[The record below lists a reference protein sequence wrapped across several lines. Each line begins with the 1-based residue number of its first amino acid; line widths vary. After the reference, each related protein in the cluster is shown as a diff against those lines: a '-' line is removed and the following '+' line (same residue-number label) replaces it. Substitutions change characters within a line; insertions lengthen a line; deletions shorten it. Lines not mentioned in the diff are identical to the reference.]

1 MNKSLVGALA
11 AVVVAAAAG
20 GYWYGQQRAATNV
33 PAAIGGVQAGPARGP
48 GAAAG
53 PGGPA
58 GPVMVEAVK
67 VAKASMPQTITAVGS
82 VRSDESVTIRPEV
95 AGRVSAISFQEG
107 QRVAKG
113 AMLVRLDPAIPQAE
127 LQQANANLTLA
138 KAKYE
143 RAVDLQK
150 RGFISSQARDEAENN
165 LKVAEASVSLAQAR
179 LAKTEIKAPFSG
191 LIGLRVVSIGDYV
204 KEGADLVNL
213 ESVDP
218 LKLDFRVP
226 EIYLKNVRVG
236 QVLEVTLD
244 ALPGRTFEGR
254 VFAINPL
261 VDAAGRSLVIRAQVQ
276 NPDASLRP
284 GMFARVRLITREMKD
299 ALVLPEQA
307 LVPQGQEQYVF
318 RIVDG
323 KVQRAKV
330 EVGQRSDGRVEIVSG
345 VAPDDVVVTAGQL
358 KIRDGTLVQVAGDAA
373 AGASAKVDAGS
384 SAPAAAK
391 SESPAA
397 TPKS

>member
-11 AVVVAAAAG
+11 AVVVVAAAGG
-20 GYWYGQQRAATNV
+20 GYWYGQQRAATSV
-33 PAAIGGVQAGPARGP
+33 VAAPGGGQGGQAKG
-48 GAAAG
+48 AG

-58 GPVMVEAVK
+58 AAVAVEAVK
-67 VAKASMPQTITAVGS
+67 VEKASMPQAITAVGS
-82 VRSDESVTIRPEV
+82 VRSDESVTVRPEV
-95 AGRVSAISFQEG
+95 AGRIAAIGFQEG

-138 KAKYE
+138 RAKYE
-143 RAVDLQK
+143 RAIDLQK

-226 EIYLKNVRVG
+226 EVYLKQVSVG
-236 QVLEVTLD
+236 QALDLSLD

-254 VFAINPL
+254 VYAINPL
-261 VDAAGRSLVIRAQVQ
+261 LDAAGRSLVIRAQVQ
-276 NPDASLRP
+276 NPDAALRP
-284 GMFARVRLITREMKD
+284 GMFARVRLLGKEMKD
-299 ALVLPEQA
+299 VLVVPEQA

-323 KVQRAKV
+323 KAQRARV
-330 EVGQRSDGRVEIVSG
+330 EVGQRGEGRVEILSG
-345 VAPDDVVVTAGQL
+345 VSADDTVVTAGQL
-358 KIRDGTLVQVAGDAA
+358 KIREGTPVQVAGGAV
-373 AGASAKVDAGS
+373 AGASAKSGAEAAAPA
-384 SAPAAAK
+384 APAAAK
-391 SESPAA
+391 SEAPAA
-397 TPKS
+397 PPKS